1 VGEGGWG
8 GRREVPKITEPDTKA
23 QEEVDILLAL
33 VRQRYGSRLTVSE
46 LEGVR
51 QGIRSIVTA
60 ARALRAVRL
69 RNADEPVPPFV
80 PVREDP

>member
-1 VGEGGWG
+1 M
-8 GRREVPKITEPDTKA
+8 TEPDTKA